1 LCVRKDE
8 KEIEQ
13 VMENTMKVLELLE
26 ELEDIVDEAT
36 GLPLTGKIMLDAEEI
51 FQIVREIRLALPDDV
66 QQAKW
71 IRDERDRILAE
82 AKTEYERIIR
92 EAKKQ
97 ADYLVETD
105 DITIRA
111 TKLAA
116 EIKQDA
122 ETHAR
127 VMRMR
132 TYDYVDK
139 MLYDMQQKM
148 DELNMK
154 YFGEMYTS
162 LETTFNQINEILA
175 ANREEMKNLAYK
187 TQNEV
192 ESGTFAESLEE
203 E

>member
-1 LCVRKDE
+1 
-8 KEIEQ
+8 
-13 VMENTMKVLELLE
+13 MEDTMKVLKLLE
-26 ELEDIVDEAT
+26 ELEDIVDDAT
-36 GLPLTGKIMLDAEEI
+36 GLPLSNKIMVDAEEI

-66 QQAKW
+66 QQAKC
-71 IRDERDRILAE
+71 ILGE
-82 AKTEYERIIR
+82 AKAEYERIIR

-105 DITIRA
+105 DITLRA

-139 MLYDMQQKM
+139 MLYDMQGKM

-162 LETTFNQINEILA
+162 LENTFVGINETLA

-192 ESGTFAESLEE
+192 ESGTFAPGEDE
-203 E
+203 

>member
-1 LCVRKDE
+1 MKKNER
-8 KEIEQ
+8 EIEQ
-13 VMENTMKVLELLE
+13 VMEDTMKVLKLLE
-26 ELEDIVDEAT
+26 ELEDIVDDAT
-36 GLPLTGKIMLDAEEI
+36 GLPLSNKIMVDAEEI

-71 IRDERDRILAE
+71 IRDERDRILGE
-82 AKTEYERIIR
+82 AKAEYERIIR

-97 ADYLVETD
+97 ADYLVESD
-105 DITIRA
+105 DITLRA

-116 EIKQDA
+116 EIRQDA

-139 MLYDMQQKM
+139 MLYDMQEKM

-154 YFGEMYTS
+154 YFGEMYTN
-162 LETTFNQINEILA
+162 LEQTFTAINETLA

-192 ESGTFAESLEE
+192 ESGTFAPGEE
-203 E
+203 EE

>member
-1 LCVRKDE
+1 MKKDE
-8 KEIEQ
+8 REIEQ
-13 VMENTMKVLELLE
+13 VMANTMKVLELRE

-105 DITIRA
+105 DRTIRA

-139 MLYDMQQKM
+139 MLYDMQGKM

-154 YFGEMYTS
+154 YFGEMYS
-162 LETTFNQINEILA
+162 NLEATFTQINEILA

-192 ESGTFAESLEE
+192 ESGTFAESIEE
-203 E
+203 